1 MCVSAQTRGCEAL
14 PVAKPQDINLL
25 AHNGI
30 ELSHAK
36 RYDAAAVC
44 YRKVLAIDPDI
55 PEIQLNLGLAE
66 FKSGRFR
73 PAAELFQTVL
83 KQDPKNM
90 QARIL
95 LGMSFYGVRMFR
107 EAAANL

>member
-1 MCVSAQTRGCEAL
+1 MPSATMPL
-14 PVAKPQDINLL
+14 PFVTARSLP
-25 AHNGI
+25 
-30 ELSHAK
+30 S
-36 RYDAAAVC
+36 
-44 YRKVLAIDPDI
+44 IDPDI